1 MGYVQG
7 VGTGNSSALFSALG
21 WQPHDTMCSVEKSLL
36 ISLFVH
42 SHSSHFTYIIQ
53 WFHIYAHICFRKI
66 ETIATHCQL
75 FPDCI
80 MSMFTSWYS
89 M

>member
-36 ISLFVH
+36 ISLFVY
-42 SHSSHFTYIIQ
+42 SHSSHFYI
-53 WFHIYAHICFRKI
+53 Y
-66 ETIATHCQL
+66 
-75 FPDCI
+75 
-80 MSMFTSWYS
+80 YS
-89 M
+89 MISYLCSYMF